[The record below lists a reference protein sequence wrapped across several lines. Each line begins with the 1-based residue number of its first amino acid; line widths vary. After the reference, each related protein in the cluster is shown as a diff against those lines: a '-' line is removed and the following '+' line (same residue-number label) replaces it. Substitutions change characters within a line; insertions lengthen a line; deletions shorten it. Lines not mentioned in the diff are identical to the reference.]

1 MMISALFRPIFSLCK
16 KLAGVV
22 LWLLSIVAIVVFLR
36 LFIFEPC
43 NVPSGSMEN
52 AIMTG
57 DWWVINKLAYGGR
70 LPRRIGDIPIVNG
83 LTWIRSVREKDA
95 LRHWKYNRVPGYSP
109 IRRFDVVVF
118 QQNDP
123 SAPALVKRVIA
134 MPGDTLRIEEGR
146 VYINGKFQP
155 DPTSV
160 QPNLPDQNGVVD
172 FPNRD
177 LNWTWRNYGP
187 LIIPEANYFVMGDC
201 RGNSIDSR
209 MWGFVPEANILGRM
223 SFSLFS
229 VDPSKKGFSAIRTD
243 RFFKFM

>member
-109 IRRFDVVVF
+109 IRRFDVVV
-118 QQNDP
+118 
-123 SAPALVKRVIA
+123 
-134 MPGDTLRIEEGR
+134 
-146 VYINGKFQP
+146 
-155 DPTSV
+155 
-160 QPNLPDQNGVVD
+160 
-172 FPNRD
+172 
-177 LNWTWRNYGP
+177 
-187 LIIPEANYFVMGDC
+187 
-201 RGNSIDSR
+201 
-209 MWGFVPEANILGRM
+209 
-223 SFSLFS
+223 
-229 VDPSKKGFSAIRTD
+229 
-243 RFFKFM
+243 